1 MAGTLPLNPRVN
13 PLIFWIVSNPV
24 RPERFEHPIWWV
36 EARGGRWSTGYY
48 SVQVVWEIVV
58 WILSFRHPDS
68 GFDIVYSEYAI
79 WKLKRSAYESF
90 ARTSQ
95 ATWKVAAHW
104 QSPVMARHWD
114 FSFLHR
120 SEIARQKSRRCAL
133 PQRSSTR

>member
-48 SVQVVWEIVV
+48 SVDVVGEIVV

-68 GFDIVYSEYAI
+68 GFDFARNEYA
-79 WKLKRSAYESF
+79 KRKRSAFESF
-90 ARTSQ
+90 VRTSQ
-95 ATWKVAAHW
+95 ATWKVAAYW
-104 QSPVMARHWD
+104 QSPVMARLWD
-114 FSFLHR
+114 FSFLRR
-120 SEIARQKSRRCAL
+120 SEIGRRKSRQCA
-133 PQRSSTR
+133 